1 MDDISKEEQQEVNKV
16 KDLMMMSLSHDIKNP
31 ILSSM
36 HLANKIKEDFKNES
50 TFNL

>member
-31 ILSSM
+31 ISSSI
-36 HLANKIKEDFKNES
+36 HLANKIKEDFKNDN
-50 TFNL
+50 TLDF